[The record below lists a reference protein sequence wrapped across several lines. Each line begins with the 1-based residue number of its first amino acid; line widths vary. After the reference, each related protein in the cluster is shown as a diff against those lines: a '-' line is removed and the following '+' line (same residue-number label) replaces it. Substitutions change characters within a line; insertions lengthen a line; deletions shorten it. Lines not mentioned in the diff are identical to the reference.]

1 MEKGLILEQRQE
13 IYKMNLEHLV
23 NARKDGSQSKE
34 VLKEKPDKKKPTWKK
49 FVRGTQ
55 EPTGRFPN
63 GWNNLIN
70 KIKRVV
76 LDYHQTL

>member
-34 VLKEKPDKKKPTWKK
+34 VLKEKPDKKNLH
-49 FVRGTQ
+49 
-55 EPTGRFPN
+55 GRSLLEGLKSQLEDFPMA
-63 GWNNLIN
+63 GIIWST
-70 KIKRVV
+70 K
-76 LDYHQTL
+76 